1 MIFNAT
7 IKQDGK
13 LRVHNRAEFDRHVS
27 SLGRDD
33 KEVKV
38 TIEVKKM
45 RKARSLMQNA
55 YYWGVVVMMVNDRL
69 IELGHEIDR
78 QLTHEFLKNR
88 FLYELFV
95 DETTGE
101 LIRIP
106 KSTTA
111 LTKTEFM
118 SYLEDIKR
126 FGAES
131 LDIYIPDPNEQIS
144 FL

>member
-13 LRVHNRAEFDRHVS
+13 LRVHNRAEFDRHVA
-27 SLGRDD
+27 SLARDD

-45 RKARSLMQNA
+45 RKSRSLMQNA
-55 YYWGVVVMMVNDRL
+55 YYWGVVVMMVNERL

-118 SYLEDIKR
+118 S
-126 FGAES
+126 
-131 LDIYIPDPNEQIS
+131 
-144 FL
+144 